1 MTRERELGQLR
12 TTAAEEKRLERAA
25 AWLGKRVAR
34 SGDEP
39 ELGVV
44 LGSGLTSFTGGV
56 RAIETWPYEDIPGF
70 PRSTVSGHSG
80 TLILGEVG
88 GKRALIFA
96 GRVHLYEGYAPF
108 DVTFT
113 VRLMARLGA
122 STFVVTNASGG
133 LDPDFNAG
141 ELMLI
146 TDQLA
151 LVTGP
156 RRLPS
161 LPFRMADAYTPRLRE
176 LAVEVAREHRIVLR
190 QGVYAGALGPTY
202 ETPAEIAMLRRIGAS
217 AIGMSTV
224 LEVQTATAL
233 GLSSLGVALITNIPG
248 GPGPTTHKEVLEA
261 GRAGGRALLTV
272 VSGVFER
279 L

>member
-1 MTRERELGQLR
+1 VTRRREIGELR
-12 TTAAEEKRLERAA
+12 TTAADEKRLDRAA
-25 AWLGKRVAR
+25 AWLSKRGVAR
-34 SGDEP
+34 PDV
-39 ELGVV
+39 GVV

-56 RAIETWPYEDIPGF
+56 TPVETWPYDDIPDF

-80 TLILGEVG
+80 TLTLTEIG
-88 GKRALIFA
+88 GRTALLFA
-96 GRVHLYEGYAPF
+96 GRVHLYEGYRPF
-108 DVTFT
+108 EVTFT
-113 VRLMARLGA
+113 VRLMKRLGV

-133 LDPDFNAG
+133 LDPDFEAG
-141 ELMLI
+141 NLMLI

-161 LPFRMADAYTPRLRE
+161 LPFRMANAYTSRLRE
-176 LAVEVAREHRIVLR
+176 LAVEVAREERIVLR

-202 ETPAEIAMLRRIGAS
+202 ETPAEIRMLRRIGAS

-224 LEVQTATAL
+224 VEVQTATAL
-233 GLSSLGVALITNIPG
+233 ALDTLGVALITNIPG
-248 GPGPTTHKEVLEA
+248 GPGPTTHREVLQT
-261 GRAGGRALLTV
+261 GKLGGQALLRLVT
-272 VSGVFER
+272 GVARR